1 MEPASVEGDAG
12 QKDIPSEGLP
22 EAMEPNV
29 ASLPITVG
37 VGAFLVRG
45 SDLLVVRKTYGPSK
59 GVWTIPSGY
68 VERHESIVETV
79 EREVKEETNIVGRA
93 GPILAVRNRVTETAN
108 DTFLVFRMNYVS
120 GTPEPDRQEV
130 GEAAFVPLSDL
141 ATSTES
147 APFTRAIVGRL
158 AKAEGLHR
166 DPYLPPPGTL
176 SSVAYLLYLE
186 RESL

>member
-1 MEPASVEGDAG
+1 M
-12 QKDIPSEGLP
+12 L
-22 EAMEPNV
+22 PNV

-37 VGAFLVRG
+37 VGAFLTRG
-45 SDLLVVRKTYGPSK
+45 ADLLVVRKTYGPSK

-68 VERHESIVETV
+68 VERHESIVQTV

-108 DTFLVFRMNYVS
+108 DTFLVFRMGYVS
-120 GTPEPDRQEV
+120 GQPEPDRQEV
-130 GEAAFVPLSDL
+130 SEAAFVPLAEL
-141 ATSTES
+141 ATSAES

-158 AKAEGLHR
+158 VISEGLHL
-166 DPYLPPPGTL
+166 DPYQPPPGSL

>member
-1 MEPASVEGDAG
+1 
-12 QKDIPSEGLP
+12 
-22 EAMEPNV
+22 MEPNV

-37 VGAFLVRG
+37 VGAFLARG

-68 VERHESIVETV
+68 VERRESIIQTV

-108 DTFLVFRMNYVS
+108 DTFLVFRMDYVT
-120 GTPEPDRQEV
+120 GRPEPDRQEV
-130 GEAAFVPLSDL
+130 SEAAFVPLSDL
-141 ATSTES
+141 ATSAES
-147 APFTRAIVGRL
+147 APFTRAIVARL
-158 AKAEGLHR
+158 AKSEGLHL
-166 DPYLPPPGTL
+166 DPYQPPPGPSNL
-176 SSVAYLLYLE
+176 IAYLLYLE

>member
-1 MEPASVEGDAG
+1 M
-12 QKDIPSEGLP
+12 L
-22 EAMEPNV
+22 PNV

-37 VGAFLVRG
+37 VGAFLTRG
-45 SDLLVVRKTYGPSK
+45 ADLLVVRKTYGPSK

-68 VERHESIVETV
+68 VERHESIVQTV

-108 DTFLVFRMNYVS
+108 DTFLVFRMGYVS
-120 GTPEPDRQEV
+120 GQPEPDRKEV
-130 GEAAFVPLSDL
+130 SEAAFVSLAEL
-141 ATSTES
+141 ATSAES

-158 AKAEGLHR
+158 VTAEGLHL
-166 DPYLPPPGTL
+166 DPYQPPPGSL